1 MGAILGEGFK
11 GGFLEKE
18 VIWTESLRRE
28 EIACERKSKSL
39 ETGKEGTQWTPAEL
53 SLSSWEQGEEAV
65 GRKLDCPCLE
75 SGLSAILFPIYCE
88 QQRLC
93 LQPGVKGSRD
103 GGDLVIGEK

>member
-1 MGAILGEGFK
+1 MCAIPGEGFK
-11 GGFLEKE
+11 GGFLDKE
-18 VIWTESLRRE
+18 VIWTESLRKQ
-28 EIACERKSKSL
+28 EIAYERKSKSP
-39 ETGKEGTQWTPAEL
+39 ETGKQGTQLTPAEL

-65 GRKLDCPCLE
+65 GRKSDCPCLE

-103 GGDLVIGEK
+103 GGDLVTGEK